1 MKNINTRVR
10 LNYTATDA
18 DSNDTLLDLDVSFDN
33 ADHQTLMDNINT
45 WLTATGH
52 GLVVKPKYGLVEP
65 AQREG
70 YEVADPREDLYK
82 KSMMERTN

>member
-33 ADHQTLMDNINT
+33 ADFQTLMDNINT

-52 GLVVKPKYGLVEP
+52 DLVVRPKHEVMP
-65 AQREG
+65 IAKR
-70 YEVADPREDLYK
+70 EVAPPREDLYK

>member
-1 MKNINTRVR
+1 
-10 LNYTATDA
+10 
-18 DSNDTLLDLDVSFDN
+18 
-33 ADHQTLMDNINT
+33 MDNINT

-65 AQREG
+65 AQREE
-70 YEVADPREDLYK
+70 YEVAAPREDLYK

>member
-52 GLVVKPKYGLVEP
+52 GLVVRSKYEVLP
-65 AQREG
+65 TAKR
-70 YEVADPREDLYK
+70 EVADPQEALYK